1 MTLAETLADLRHHT
15 ATARHAETGQ
25 WVSGVLR
32 DRIAAGHLPPGTKL
46 PEESLCD
53 ALGVS
58 RNTLREAFATLSA
71 ERVVTRIPNK
81 GVFVARPTADDIREI
96 YRVRRYLEPGAL
108 AFTPAQELTSAR
120 LDGLRRAVLRAQHA
134 RETGSVPGMA
144 GANPEFHAGVVALAG
159 SDRLDLLMAQVLAE
173 MRLVFHSMADKAT
186 FHAAYVDDNARII
199 ELLAA
204 GRATDAAAL
213 LTGYLHRAETQL
225 LAIVAEPGDCYG
237 TR

>member
-96 YRVRRYLEPGAL
+96 YRVRRYLETGAL
-108 AFTPAQELTSAR
+108 AFTPAQELPSAR
-120 LDGLRRAVLRAQHA
+120 LGGLRRAVSRAQDA

-144 GANPEFHAGVVALAG
+144 GANQEFHAGVVALAG

-237 TR
+237 TK

>member
-15 ATARHAETGQ
+15 ISARHAETGL

-46 PEESLCD
+46 PEEALCE

-71 ERVVTRIPNK
+71 ERVVIRIPNR
-81 GVFVARPTADDIREI
+81 GVHVALPTADDIREI

-108 AFTPAQELTSAR
+108 AFTPAAELTPAR
-120 LDGLRRAVLRAQHA
+120 LDGLRQAVARARTARAA
-134 RETGSVPGMA
+134 GSIPGMA
-144 GANPEFHAGVVALAG
+144 GANQDFHAGVVALAG

-173 MRLVFHSMADKAT
+173 MRLVFHSMAEEAT
-186 FHAAYVDDNARII
+186 FHAPYVDDNARII
-199 ELLAA
+199 ELLAS
-204 GRATDAAAL
+204 GRSTDAAAL
-213 LTGYLHRAETQL
+213 LTGYLQRAEDQL
-225 LAIVAEPGDCYG
+225 LSVVASSD
-237 TR
+237 R

>member
-1 MTLAETLADLRHHT
+1 MTLAATLADLRHHT

-32 DRIAAGHLPPGTKL
+32 ERIAAGHLPPGTKL
-46 PEESLCD
+46 PEEPLCD

-108 AFTPAQELTSAR
+108 AFTPAEEVTPAR
-120 LDGLRRAVLRAQHA
+120 LDGLRRAVSRARTA
-134 RETGSVPGMA
+134 REAGSIPGMA
-144 GANPEFHAGVVALAG
+144 GANQEFHAGVVALAG
-159 SDRLDLLMAQVLAE
+159 SDRFNLLMAQVLAE
-173 MRLVFHSMADKAT
+173 MRLVFHSMAEEAT
-186 FHAAYVDDNARII
+186 FHAPYVDDNARIV

-204 GRATDAAAL
+204 GRSTDAAAL
-213 LTGYLHRAETQL
+213 LTGYLQRAEAEL
-225 LAIVAEPGDCYG
+225 LSIVAEPVRG
-237 TR
+237 